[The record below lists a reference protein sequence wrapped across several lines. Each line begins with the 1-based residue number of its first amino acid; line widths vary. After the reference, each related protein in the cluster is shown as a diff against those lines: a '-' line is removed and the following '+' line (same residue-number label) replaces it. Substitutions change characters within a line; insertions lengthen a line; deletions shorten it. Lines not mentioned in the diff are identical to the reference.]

1 MTNLLTR
8 VTNPTAPKSVI
19 LVRALVGG
27 VFLSEGVQK
36 FLFPTVLGVGRFTK
50 IGIPI
55 PAFTAPFVG
64 VVEILC
70 GLLLLVG
77 LTTRFAAVPL
87 LIDMLVAITT
97 TKLPMLV
104 KSGFW
109 TMAHEARTDYSMILG
124 AFFLLFVGSGPISV
138 DSWLN
143 RQAIKPDGA

>member
-8 VTNPTAPKSVI
+8 VTNPATPTSVI

-36 FLFPTVLGVGRFTK
+36 FLFPSALGVGRFIK

-55 PAFTAPFVG
+55 PTFTAPFVG

-70 GLLLLVG
+70 GLLLLIG
-77 LTTRFAAVPL
+77 LTTRLAAVPL
-87 LIDMLVAITT
+87 IIDMLVAITT
-97 TKLPMLV
+97 TKIPMLIIG
-104 KSGFW
+104 GFW

-124 AFFLLFVGSGPISV
+124 AVFLLIVGSGPLSV
-138 DSWLN
+138 DSWLS
-143 RQAIKPDGA
+143 RKAIKPDGS